1 MVNKIIPIVLLAIY
15 IQCINSQK
23 DYGQD
28 KESKCREDQ
37 ECVPLVSCNPVF
49 ELILDVKDDPVNSDW
64 RRHVID
70 VIRERVC
77 GPRMLRKVCCP
88 KIPLVEVGKLKPY
101 YYNVNGAV
109 HVFDSQSL
117 LIKNFSYT
125 GQGPDAILYA
135 GVSGRSHEVIF

>member
-28 KESKCREDQ
+28 QESKCREDQ

-88 KIPLVEVGKLKPY
+88 KIPLVCSCIFLKFSCKVSNKPL
-101 YYNVNGAV
+101 
-109 HVFDSQSL
+109 HLILL
-117 LIKNFSYT
+117 LIVF
-125 GQGPDAILYA
+125 
-135 GVSGRSHEVIF
+135 